1 MMPSGSLKAVS
12 AVRAAGNTDPGL
24 QRDVNEDRFHLDLA
38 RGLFMVV
45 DGVGGQAAGGKA
57 ADTAITLLRTRLER
71 ETGPV
76 TDRLRE
82 AIASANNEIHRLAG
96 LRQEW
101 AGMACVLTVAVVE
114 EGRAVI
120 GHVGDTRLY
129 KLHRGRMEKVTRDHS
144 PVGEREDAGQIS
156 ELEAMNHPR
165 RNEVY
170 RDVGSEPHAPGD
182 PEFIE
187 VRDVTFEPDAAL
199 LLCSDGLTD
208 VVDSSSIQ
216 RVVAQWAGHPQQVVD
231 ALIEAANAAGGK
243 DNVTVVYVEGEQFA
257 LASAGLGA
265 PDQEITRRLVPAG
278 TRQEA
283 RPSRSTAAADPERRR
298 VRRERVVRSIL
309 VFLLT
314 VVILLVVFQSVPELP
329 LVGPQAPGRSA
340 ADTWRVTV
348 QPSQSIAEALQAARP
363 GTTIVV
369 APGEYREMLSL
380 KSHVRLVSEARHGAV
395 LRLPGSAP
403 EAAAAIVAT
412 DVQGAAVEGFKLV
425 GDAATPLGTAVLMT
439 GSTVSL
445 SQIAITGATRA
456 AIDVGPQSRATI
468 AASDIEDNPGAAV
481 RVRGGGR
488 VTLSHNTFAR
498 NGTAGRGSRPFVIE
512 GGGTADFQANVFQG
526 MGPDA
531 VVTTQDDANARAA
544 LTRSNWFIEPR
555 APRTATR
562 PPARGR

>member
-1 MMPSGSLKAVS
+1 MMSSGSLGAVS
-12 AVRAAGNTDPGL
+12 AVRAAGNSDPGL
-24 QRDVNEDRFHLDLA
+24 LRDVNEDRFHLDLA

-57 ADTAITLLRTRLER
+57 ADTAISQLRARLER

-82 AIASANNEIHRLAG
+82 AITVANNEIHRLAG

-101 AGMACVLTVAVVE
+101 SGMACVLTVAVVE
-114 EGRAVI
+114 DGRALI

-129 KLHRGRMEKVTRDHS
+129 KLRHGRMEKVTRDHS
-144 PVGEREDAGQIS
+144 PVGEREDAGEIS

-170 RDVGSEPHAPGD
+170 RDVGSEPHGSAD

-187 VRDVTFEPDAAL
+187 VREVPFEPDAAL

-216 RVVAQWAGHPQQVVD
+216 RVIAQWAGHPQQVVD
-231 ALIEAANAAGGK
+231 SLIEAANAAGGK
-243 DNVTVVYVEGEQFA
+243 DNVTVVYVEGERFA
-257 LASAGLGA
+257 LAGAGLA
-265 PDQEITRRLVPAG
+265 PSDQEITRRLVPVA
-278 TRQEA
+278 
-283 RPSRSTAAADPERRR
+283 SRNDPEPTRATAGSRDRDTRKTRRQ
-298 VRRERVVRSIL
+298 RVVRSLL
-309 VFLLT
+309 VALLT
-314 VVILLVVFQSVPELP
+314 VVILLVVFQSVPDLP
-329 LVGPQAPGRSA
+329 LVGTAPSPAA
-340 ADTWRVTV
+340 ADTWRITV
-348 QPSQSIAEALQAARP
+348 QPSESIAAALQNAPA

-369 APGEYREMLSL
+369 APGEYREMLNL
-380 KSHVRLVSEARHGAV
+380 RSHVRLVSEVRHGAI

-412 DVQGAAVEGFKLV
+412 DVQGASVEGFRLV

-445 SQIAITGATRA
+445 AQIAITGATRA
-456 AIDVGPQSRATI
+456 AIDVGPRSQATI
-468 AASDIEDNPGAAV
+468 TASDIAENPGGAV
-481 RVRGGGR
+481 RIRGGAQA
-488 VTLSHNTFAR
+488 TLSHNAFRA
-498 NGTAGRGSRPFVIE
+498 NGSGGRGSRPFVIE
-512 GGGTADFQANVFQG
+512 GSADFQANVFQG
-526 MGPDA
+526 MGPEA
-531 VVTTQDDANARAA
+531 IVIAPDDPSARAA
-544 LTRSNWFIEPR
+544 LTRNNWFVDTRPS
-555 APRTATR
+555 RTAPR